1 MARGFIR
8 MRGSALE
15 VLRDALE
22 AYDTSNTVVRF
33 APNEP
38 LPASLVRKIVEVRL
52 IEIEAKTAPGG

>member
-1 MARGFIR
+1 

-15 VLRDALE
+15 VRRDALE